1 MADLHEGKDYFN
13 PRLTLNQY
21 TTTIMVA
28 FDNFLKKLLL
38 WPNLMYLHFL
48 IHKEWLW
55 TFSPLS
61 KSRNSAV
68 KAAAWVSQWCPAKRL
83 YAVTHAQS
91 NNVDDFKLSI

>member
-13 PRLTLNQY
+13 PRSTLNQY

-28 FDNFLKKLLL
+28 FDNFLKKITALTKLDVSAL
-38 WPNLMYLHFL
+38 F
-48 IHKEWLW
+48 ITKEWLW

-61 KSRNSAV
+61 KTRNSAV